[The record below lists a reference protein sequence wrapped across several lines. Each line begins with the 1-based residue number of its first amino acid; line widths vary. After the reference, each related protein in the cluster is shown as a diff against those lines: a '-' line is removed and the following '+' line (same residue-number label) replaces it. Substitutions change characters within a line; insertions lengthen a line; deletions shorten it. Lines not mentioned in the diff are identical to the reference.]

1 MRKTWPWRSQ
11 LSRHGWVNSMEDSY
25 RIGHG
30 VDVHK
35 FADTVDKKK
44 PLRLAGIIVSEKHSL
59 LAHSDGDVILH
70 AICDAILGASAK
82 GDIGDHFPD
91 CDPAYRG
98 VDSSN
103 LLKHVLSLVSEI
115 NFEIVNMDITVLA
128 ETPRLAPFRQ
138 EMVDNLCSLIGLDS
152 SRCNLKATTTEGLG
166 YLGRKEGI
174 ACHCVILMK
183 KNI

>member
-1 MRKTWPWRSQ
+1 
-11 LSRHGWVNSMEDSY
+11 MEDSY

-30 VDVHK
+30 VDVHR
-35 FADTVDKKK
+35 FADDIDKEK
-44 PLRLAGIIVSEKHSL
+44 PLKLAGIIISEKYSL

-91 CDPAYRG
+91 SDPGYRG
-98 VDSSN
+98 IDSSK
-103 LLKHVLSLVSEI
+103 LLKDVLSLVSEI
-115 NFEIVNMDITVLA
+115 NFEIVNLDITVLA
-128 ETPRLAPFRQ
+128 EAPKLSPFRQ
-138 EMVDNLCSLIGLDS
+138 KMVDNLCCLIGLDS

-166 YLGRKEGI
+166 YLGRNEGI

-183 KNI
+183 QNK

>member
-1 MRKTWPWRSQ
+1 
-11 LSRHGWVNSMEDSY
+11 MEDSY

-30 VDVHK
+30 IDVHR
-35 FADTVDKKK
+35 FADEVDKEK
-44 PLRLAGIIVSEKHSL
+44 PLKLAGIIISEKYSL

-82 GDIGDHFPD
+82 GDIGAHFPD
-91 CDPAYRG
+91 SDPKYRG
-98 VDSSN
+98 ISSSK
-103 LLKHVLSLVSEI
+103 LLMHVLSLISEI
-115 NFEIVNMDITVLA
+115 NFKIVNLDITVLA
-128 ETPRLAPFRQ
+128 ETPRLSLFRQ
-138 EMVDNLCSLIGLDS
+138 KMVDNICDLIGLDS

-183 KNI
+183 QNN